1 MLQDHNLQ
9 QRIQTSADNAYL
21 SMCLFRFEIVLQ
33 VDNLFVLFQ
42 NLLHESPDRTKALSS
57 PVSSFV
63 IACPLRQNCGERG
76 TLSHSCRASHYL
88 H

>member
-42 NLLHESPDRTKALSS
+42 NLLHESPDRTKARFPLSS
-57 PVSSFV
+57 SP
-63 IACPLRQNCGERG
+63 A
-76 TLSHSCRASHYL
+76 H
-88 H
+88 